1 MKKTLFLLMMLSGV
15 AATHAA
21 TLDSF
26 TRIDLSDLGGDNTY
40 SVDSSAAPS
49 AWSISMTIDAG
60 TLRNYVE
67 LGTPVYHP
75 LFAETPYFKP
85 GSLISGDA
93 ASGLQIVDITLQ
105 NNNRIGLDTNY
116 SSIWVPA
123 SDPTNQGSPVYGQY
137 SHQGSI
143 SASGIYGS
151 WNGGGSTPQGSTTPA
166 ALGNYGVSSL
176 DFTTLDWD
184 NVGTVA
190 VTMTYEYGTSDA
202 ACGTGVA
209 ISVYDH
215 RGNLL
220 ESSYGSNTGLRTDSS
235 MSSIQFN
242 DAVTSAYL
250 YTDRITAED
259 AVSINDEIG
268 LAQIGATKW
277 NLTVNTINDIIIE
290 GDTSRRNIDW
300 AVTATYELA
309 TSQSWDNRENKL
321 WESSDTLIETNGLIT
336 ITAAEGA
343 TADLSVSGA
352 ERFLINKEGA
362 ITRITGLNDVQ
373 FSNMALTG
381 ISPSS
386 SPNLK
391 VEHAAI
397 EIGTGSE
404 LYISDNS
411 GSVSFKDYDYT
422 ITTTGAANGGAFWL
436 GDNNAT
442 LDISRNAG
450 GVVFQNISL
459 KHDGGTYEIRG
470 GAIYDQSSPTTTY
483 HANVINI
490 CGNGVGEDGIS
501 VLFDNISAE
510 SKGNVYGGAI
520 HLKMGQLQISEN
532 KGNVVFSSNSISA
545 EGKKNV
551 NGGAIYMAASSI
563 VHIDNNKGDVVF
575 SGNTATSGTLN
586 SYGAAVYGTGGATT
600 SFSASGNSGQV
611 AFTDNVSSGKTANGA
626 AIYMDSGSIMLDNN
640 GSVLISGNHA
650 DNVTTSYS
658 KMYGGAIYST
668 GLLSIS
674 GNTGSVTIQ
683 DNYLS
688 TEAPQT
694 TVTNSVMGGAIYST
708 SKAMTLS
715 HNAGGISFTGNH
727 VDATGISAS
736 AYVGGGAIYA
746 TNAPL
751 VMEGNGDVEFSGN
764 YVRLQDSVSFNA
776 VTMKPTK
783 ASTDA
788 APIMKL
794 AAAEGKS
801 ITFRDSVILEP
812 SKTTYTQVVSLN
824 ADYKDAEGNT
834 REATGDIVFTGKDAS
849 GNDTAQRITNLK
861 TSLGMADTTASDA
874 EVRASQT
881 SKLNAAVKLHNG
893 ILRVEDGAELQ
904 LTSIS
909 VAEKSTVKL
918 TDGTI
923 VLDGSITLRSAES
936 STALM
941 SGVNMEGG
949 NICGTGAKSTISDVL
964 ISAMSDAHSISDLT
978 MQNVHF
984 ESSLTTLTLTNVN
997 FDNGSSFSV
1006 GENGVIILDNAV
1018 VNYTLDLLNPGS
1030 GIFTADL
1037 SELFH
1042 CSTQG
1047 VLELDIDTSRLAQ
1060 LGYTGLA
1067 VQFGEDVVTEELAIR
1082 HNGITYPYA
1091 GDTNLSGEPYFN
1103 LIIPEPTTTTL
1114 SLLAL
1119 CGLAARRRR
1128 S

>member
-1 MKKTLFLLMMLSGV
+1 
-15 AATHAA
+15 
-21 TLDSF
+21 
-26 TRIDLSDLGGDNTY
+26 
-40 SVDSSAAPS
+40 
-49 AWSISMTIDAG
+49 
-60 TLRNYVE
+60 
-67 LGTPVYHP
+67 
-75 LFAETPYFKP
+75 
-85 GSLISGDA
+85 
-93 ASGLQIVDITLQ
+93 
-105 NNNRIGLDTNY
+105 
-116 SSIWVPA
+116 
-123 SDPTNQGSPVYGQY
+123 
-137 SHQGSI
+137 
-143 SASGIYGS
+143 
-151 WNGGGSTPQGSTTPA
+151 
-166 ALGNYGVSSL
+166 
-176 DFTTLDWD
+176 
-184 NVGTVA
+184 
-190 VTMTYEYGTSDA
+190 
-202 ACGTGVA
+202 
-209 ISVYDH
+209 
-215 RGNLL
+215 
-220 ESSYGSNTGLRTDSS
+220 
-235 MSSIQFN
+235 MSKERRQF
-242 DAVTSAYL
+242 
-250 YTDRITAED
+250 
-259 AVSINDEIG
+259 
-268 LAQIGATKW
+268 
-277 NLTVNTINDIIIE
+277 
-290 GDTSRRNIDW
+290 
-300 AVTATYELA
+300 
-309 TSQSWDNRENKL
+309 
-321 WESSDTLIETNGLIT
+321 
-336 ITAAEGA
+336 
-343 TADLSVSGA
+343 
-352 ERFLINKEGA
+352 
-362 ITRITGLNDVQ
+362 
-373 FSNMALTG
+373 
-381 ISPSS
+381 ISPST

-422 ITTTGAANGGAFWL
+422 ITTKVAANGGAFWL

-459 KHDGGTYEIRG
+459 KHDGGTYDTRG
-470 GAIYDQSSPTTTY
+470 VAIYDQSSPTTTY

-510 SKGNVYGGAI
+510 SKGGIYGGAI
-520 HLKMGQLQISEN
+520 YLKMGQLQISEN

-545 EGKKNV
+545 EGTKNV

-575 SGNTATSGTLN
+575 SGNTATSGALS

-626 AIYMDSGSIMLDNN
+626 AIYMASGSIMLDNN

-658 KMYGGAIYST
+658 KMYGGAIYSS

-715 HNAGGISFTGNH
+715 HNAGGISITGNH
-727 VDATGISAS
+727 VDATGVSAS

-788 APIMKL
+788 TPIMQL

-824 ADYKDAEGNT
+824 ADYTDAGGKT
-834 REATGDIVFTGKDAS
+834 SQATGDIVFTGKDAA
-849 GNDTAQRITNLK
+849 GNDTAQRIVNLK
-861 TSLGMADTTASDA
+861 TTLGMADTTASAD
-874 EVRASQT
+874 EIRASQT

-893 ILRVEDGAELQ
+893 TLRVEDGAELQ
-904 LTSIS
+904 LTSLSI
-909 VAEKSTVKL
+909 AESATVKL
-918 TDGTI
+918 TNGALT
-923 VLDGSITLRSAES
+923 LGGSVTLRSG
-936 STALM
+936 STTGLVSDVLLENGKIDGEGSHAAM
-941 SGVNMEGG
+941 SDVFISAINE
-949 NICGTGAKSTISDVL
+949 AFSISDV
-964 ISAMSDAHSISDLT
+964 SME
-978 MQNVHF
+978 NVHF
-984 ESSLTTLTLTNVN
+984 ESELTTLTLTNVS

-1006 GENGVIILDNAV
+1006 GETGIIILDNAI
-1018 VNYTLDLLNPGS
+1018 VNYSLDNLTSSS
-1030 GIFTADL
+1030 GVFTADL
-1037 SELFH
+1037 TELFH

-1047 VLELDIDTSRLAQ
+1047 QLELNIDTEALAQ
-1060 LGYTGLA
+1060 HGYTGLA
-1067 VQFGEDVVTEELAIR
+1067 VQFGEDVNADAMAIR
-1082 HNGITYPYA
+1082 LNGITYDYA
-1091 GDTNLSGEPYFN
+1091 GAVDSNGAPSFSIN
-1103 LIIPEPTTTTL
+1103 IIPEPASSTL

-1119 CGLAARRRR
+1119 AGLAARRRR
-1128 S
+1128 K

>member
-1 MKKTLFLLMMLSGV
+1 
-15 AATHAA
+15 
-21 TLDSF
+21 
-26 TRIDLSDLGGDNTY
+26 
-40 SVDSSAAPS
+40 
-49 AWSISMTIDAG
+49 
-60 TLRNYVE
+60 
-67 LGTPVYHP
+67 
-75 LFAETPYFKP
+75 
-85 GSLISGDA
+85 
-93 ASGLQIVDITLQ
+93 
-105 NNNRIGLDTNY
+105 
-116 SSIWVPA
+116 
-123 SDPTNQGSPVYGQY
+123 
-137 SHQGSI
+137 
-143 SASGIYGS
+143 
-151 WNGGGSTPQGSTTPA
+151 
-166 ALGNYGVSSL
+166 
-176 DFTTLDWD
+176 
-184 NVGTVA
+184 
-190 VTMTYEYGTSDA
+190 
-202 ACGTGVA
+202 
-209 ISVYDH
+209 
-215 RGNLL
+215 
-220 ESSYGSNTGLRTDSS
+220 
-235 MSSIQFN
+235 
-242 DAVTSAYL
+242 
-250 YTDRITAED
+250 
-259 AVSINDEIG
+259 
-268 LAQIGATKW
+268 
-277 NLTVNTINDIIIE
+277 
-290 GDTSRRNIDW
+290 
-300 AVTATYELA
+300 
-309 TSQSWDNRENKL
+309 
-321 WESSDTLIETNGLIT
+321 
-336 ITAAEGA
+336 
-343 TADLSVSGA
+343 
-352 ERFLINKEGA
+352 
-362 ITRITGLNDVQ
+362 
-373 FSNMALTG
+373 MALTG
-381 ISPSS
+381 ISPST

-422 ITTTGAANGGAFWL
+422 ITTKVAANGGAFWL

-459 KHDGGTYEIRG
+459 KHDGGTYDTRG

-483 HANVINI
+483 HANVISI

-510 SKGNVYGGAI
+510 SKGGIYGGAI
-520 HLKMGQLQISEN
+520 YLKMGQLQISEN

-545 EGKKNV
+545 EGTKNV

-611 AFTDNVSSGKTANGA
+611 AFTDNVSSGRTANGA
-626 AIYMDSGSIMLDNN
+626 AIYMASGSIMLDNN

-650 DNVTTSYS
+650 DNVTTDYS

-688 TEAPQT
+688 TEATQT

-715 HNAGGISFTGNH
+715 HNAGGISITGNH
-727 VDATGISAS
+727 VDATGVSAS

-764 YVRLQDSVSFNA
+764 YVRLQNSISFNA

-788 APIMKL
+788 TPIMQL

-824 ADYKDAEGNT
+824 ADYTDAGGKT
-834 REATGDIVFTGKDAS
+834 SQATGDIVFTGKDAA
-849 GNDTAQRITNLK
+849 GNDTAQRIVNLK
-861 TSLGMADTTASDA
+861 TTLGMADTTASAD
-874 EVRASQT
+874 EIQASQT

-893 ILRVEDGAELQ
+893 TLRVEDGAELQ
-904 LTSIS
+904 LTSLSI
-909 VAEKSTVKL
+909 AESATVKL
-918 TDGTI
+918 TNGALT
-923 VLDGSITLRSAES
+923 LGGSATLRSG
-936 STALM
+936 STTGLVSDVLLENGKIDGGGSHAAM
-941 SGVNMEGG
+941 SDVFISAINE
-949 NICGTGAKSTISDVL
+949 AFSISDV
-964 ISAMSDAHSISDLT
+964 SME
-978 MQNVHF
+978 NVHF
-984 ESSLTTLTLTNVN
+984 ESELTTLTLTNVS

-1006 GENGVIILDNAV
+1006 GETGIIILDNAI
-1018 VNYTLDLLNPGS
+1018 VNYSLDNLTSSS
-1030 GIFTADL
+1030 GVFTADL
-1037 SELFH
+1037 TELFH

-1047 VLELDIDTSRLAQ
+1047 ELELNIDTEALAQ
-1060 LGYTGLA
+1060 HGYTGLA
-1067 VQFGEDVVTEELAIR
+1067 VQFGEDVNAGDMAIR
-1082 HNGITYPYA
+1082 LNGITYDYA
-1091 GDTNLSGEPYFN
+1091 GAVDSNGAPRFSIN
-1103 LIIPEPTTTTL
+1103 IIPEPATSTL

-1119 CGLAARRRR
+1119 AGLAARRRR
-1128 S
+1128 N

>member
-1 MKKTLFLLMMLSGV
+1 MKKTLFLLLALSGI
-15 AATHAA
+15 AATRAA
-21 TLDSF
+21 TLDTF
-26 TRIDLSDLGGDNTY
+26 TQIDLSNLGSNNTY
-40 SVDSSAAPS
+40 TVETATAPS
-49 AWSISMTIDAG
+49 AWSISLTIDAG
-60 TLRNYVE
+60 TLRKYVE
-67 LGTPVYHP
+67 LATPVYHP
-75 LFAETPYFKP
+75 TFAETPYYK
-85 GSLISGDA
+85 GGLISGDA
-93 ASGLQIVDITLQ
+93 ASGLQIVDATLS
-105 NNNRIGLDTNY
+105 NNNRIGLDTNFNTV
-116 SSIWVPA
+116 WPPA
-123 SDPTNQGSPVYGQY
+123 SDATNSGSPVYNQY

-151 WNGGGSTPQGSTTPA
+151 WNGGGNNAPI
-166 ALGNYGVSSL
+166 GNYAMNSV

-190 VTMTYEYGTSDA
+190 VTMTYAYGTSNNGI
-202 ACGTGVA
+202 GTGLA
-209 ISVYDH
+209 ISVYDQ

-220 ESSYGSNTGLRTDSS
+220 ESSYGTNAGLRTNSALS
-235 MSSIQFN
+235 AIQFN

-259 AVSINDEIG
+259 AATINDEIG

-309 TSQSWDNRENKL
+309 TSQSWENSENKL

-336 ITAAEGA
+336 ITAAAGA

-381 ISPSS
+381 ISPST

-422 ITTTGAANGGAFWL
+422 ITTKVAANGGAFWL

-459 KHDGGTYEIRG
+459 KHDGGTYDTRG
-470 GAIYDQSSPTTTY
+470 VAIYDQSSPTTTY

-510 SKGNVYGGAI
+510 SKGGIYGGAI
-520 HLKMGQLQISEN
+520 YLKMGQLQISEN

-545 EGKKNV
+545 EGTKNV

-575 SGNTATSGTLN
+575 SGNTATSGALS

-626 AIYMDSGSIMLDNN
+626 AIYMASGSIMLDNN

-658 KMYGGAIYST
+658 KMYGGAIYSS

-715 HNAGGISFTGNH
+715 HNAGGISITGNH
-727 VDATGISAS
+727 VDATGVSAS

-788 APIMKL
+788 TPIMQL

-824 ADYKDAEGNT
+824 ADYTDAGGKT
-834 REATGDIVFTGKDAS
+834 SQATGDIVFTGKDAA
-849 GNDTAQRITNLK
+849 GNDTAQRIVNLK
-861 TSLGMADTTASDA
+861 TTLGMADTTASAD
-874 EVRASQT
+874 EIRASQT

-893 ILRVEDGAELQ
+893 TLRVEDGAELQ
-904 LTSIS
+904 LTSLSI
-909 VAEKSTVKL
+909 AESATVKL
-918 TDGTI
+918 TNGALT
-923 VLDGSITLRSAES
+923 LGGSVTLRSG
-936 STALM
+936 STTGLVSDVLLENGKIDGEGSHAAM
-941 SGVNMEGG
+941 SDVFISAINE
-949 NICGTGAKSTISDVL
+949 AFSISDV
-964 ISAMSDAHSISDLT
+964 SME
-978 MQNVHF
+978 NVHF
-984 ESSLTTLTLTNVN
+984 ESELTTLTLTNVS

-1006 GENGVIILDNAV
+1006 GETGIIILDNAI
-1018 VNYTLDLLNPGS
+1018 VNYSLDNLTSSS
-1030 GIFTADL
+1030 GVFTADL
-1037 SELFH
+1037 TELFH

-1047 VLELDIDTSRLAQ
+1047 QLELNIDTEALAQ
-1060 LGYTGLA
+1060 HGYTGLA
-1067 VQFGEDVVTEELAIR
+1067 VQFGEDVNADAMAIR
-1082 HNGITYPYA
+1082 LNGITYDYA
-1091 GDTNLSGEPYFN
+1091 GAVDSNGAPSFSIN
-1103 LIIPEPTTTTL
+1103 IIPEPASSTL

-1119 CGLAARRRR
+1119 AGLAARRRR
-1128 S
+1128 K